1 MILTCPNCT
10 TRFLLPALTLA
21 PDGRKVRCTNC
32 YEVWFQLPDPEE
44 LRARPEDQSDSGD
57 DIPEAVK
64 PQSHSALPAIKEDDE
79 DEGRGKLSRR
89 KIALQSLL
97 VFAVLLAASGGGLFV
112 AKDQLVNQWPQS
124 AALYNLVGIES
135 KMPGEGLVF
144 DKLEA
149 HAGAEGVRVSGM
161 IINLSRV
168 SVGVPMIEVQFRA
181 SGQDVLSTAYIQAP
195 LPRVEGEG
203 VLPFEAVL
211 PDHHGASDLL
221 VRFTLG
227 VRVGMTEAVTEVV
240 TESARIDAE
249 DDGNI
254 PAPPASEIDPLNA
267 PAESEESPPPASAA
281 PHQE

>member
-1 MILTCPNCT
+1 
-10 TRFLLPALTLA
+10 LLPALTLA

-112 AKDQLVNQWPQS
+112 AKDQLVSQWPQS
-124 AALYNLVGIES
+124 AAFYNLVGIES

-149 HAGAEGVRVSGM
+149 HAGAEGVRISGM

-168 SVGVPMIEVQFRA
+168 SVGVPMIEVKFRA
-181 SGQDVLSTAYIQAP
+181 SGQDILSTAYIQAP
-195 LPRVEGEG
+195 LTRVEGEG

-211 PDHHGASDLL
+211 PDHQGATDLL

-227 VRVGMTEAVTEVV
+227 VRAGSESAAKMQRQDNLDGAEESV

-254 PAPPASEIDPLNA
+254 PAPPASETDHLNA